1 MNTTWQRALAI
12 PATVSIALGGALI
25 SVAPAMAAEPAVT
38 PTSETSAPPAPDA
51 VVTETPAAVETPAE
65 EALITDPTEA
75 PVAETP
81 ATDAP
86 AEVPIDDAV
95 ETPAEEA
102 PVADPTEAPVAETPA
117 TDADAEVPADDA
129 DESLVGAAAIAAA
142 PVVTSPAPESTVT
155 VTPQDGG
162 TPRKSPVTFTGTA
175 QPGAVV
181 KIRLD
186 PSSAISGV
194 QYAEVPVAAD
204 GSWSTTLTI
213 ANTVWDLTTRQ
224 YEAGADGAP
233 TGVASPETKL
243 RFVLKLALEDAPA
256 APVMISPVN
265 GAQIEPTVAQGANG
279 DVAPV
284 RIVITG
290 VPGAKAEFSYR
301 EIGGNGYRTA
311 VPEPTI
317 PASGT
322 LTYDAYIPA
331 GKWRISTRQYLVT
344 AAGTQLS
351 EKSAISG
358 GRAIDLHP
366 KNLAAPTIT
375 SPRAGA
381 VVPTTVEYPTDY
393 IGASEDAAFPSRPT
407 AEIRIEGTG
416 IAGGYVD
423 LTTTGGGYSGRYAVP
438 VGADGRWSF
447 LSYEQPGR
455 ITYSARSA
463 TYADERSYDTD
474 AIRRVSETTSIG
486 FTVEDRGV
494 GAVTPA
500 GSTGGAGTATGTGT
514 SAGAGVGPG
523 GSALAYTGTDERT
536 ATVGLIGGLLV
547 ALGLGALV
555 VARRRRSL

>member
-1 MNTTWQRALAI
+1 M
-12 PATVSIALGGALI
+12 
-25 SVAPAMAAEPAVT
+25 
-38 PTSETSAPPAPDA
+38 
-51 VVTETPAAVETPAE
+51 
-65 EALITDPTEA
+65 
-75 PVAETP
+75 
-81 ATDAP
+81 
-86 AEVPIDDAV
+86 
-95 ETPAEEA
+95 
-102 PVADPTEAPVAETPA
+102 
-117 TDADAEVPADDA
+117 
-129 DESLVGAAAIAAA
+129 
-142 PVVTSPAPESTVT
+142 
-155 VTPQDGG
+155 TPQDGG

-331 GKWRISTRQYLVT
+331 GKWRISTRQYRDGRGHAAQREVGHLRRPGDRPAPEEPRRPDHHL
-344 AAGTQLS
+344 AAGRR
-351 EKSAISG
+351 
-358 GRAIDLHP
+358 GRADDGRVSDRLHRRLRGRRLP
-366 KNLAAPTIT
+366 VAPDGGD
-375 SPRAGA
+375 PHRGHRHRRR
-381 VVPTTVEYPTDY
+381 VRRPHHHGRRVP
-393 IGASEDAAFPSRPT
+393 
-407 AEIRIEGTG
+407 
-416 IAGGYVD
+416 
-423 LTTTGGGYSGRYAVP
+423 GRYAVP